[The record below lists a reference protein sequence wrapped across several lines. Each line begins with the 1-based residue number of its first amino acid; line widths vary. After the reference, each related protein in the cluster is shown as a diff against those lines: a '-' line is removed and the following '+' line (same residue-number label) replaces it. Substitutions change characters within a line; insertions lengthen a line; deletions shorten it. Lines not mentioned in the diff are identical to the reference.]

1 MIGDDIVDL
10 KLARIQSNWRR
21 KGWLQKI
28 FTESEQVM
36 IWDSED
42 PDGLVWKLW
51 SMKEATYKAHQRRF
65 SIPRKYNPW
74 DFVCSDEQV
83 TIDNHIYKTV
93 SKQNNKYAYTI
104 SFTDHSN
111 FISKVFND
119 NTLFYKKVLQN
130 YVADIMG
137 VKKSSISILKDIHGI
152 PCIKI
157 DDRSTDIPLSFSSH
171 GSFSSFTID
180 LP

>member
-28 FTESEQVM
+28 FAESEQEM
-36 IWDSED
+36 ICNSED
-42 PDGLVWKLW
+42 PDGLIWKLW

-74 DFVCSDEQV
+74 AFVCSDEQV
-83 TIDNHIYKTV
+83 TINNYSYNTV
-93 SKQNNKYAYTI
+93 SKHTDKYAYTI
-104 SFTDHSN
+104 SYTDQSN
-111 FISKVFND
+111 FISKVFTD
-119 NTLFYKKVLQN
+119 NSLRYKRVLQN
-130 YVADIMG
+130 YVADVIG
-137 VKKSSISILKDIHGI
+137 VKESSISIHKDINGI
-152 PCIKI
+152 PSIKI
-157 DDRSTDIPLSFSSH
+157 NKEAVDIPLSFSSH
-171 GSFSSFTID
+171 GSFSAFTID